1 MCPLGT
7 GKQPWLRDQRPP
19 RPQHC
24 TCLYRMKILRK
35 KIDNHT
41 GGGSVEV
48 EPESVEDMWQL
59 YNLIQCGDKVRAV
72 TWRKVMHESTAGKAS
87 TAERVKIKLTVDVTS
102 TNFDSTTGE
111 IRCSGRNA
119 EQHEHVKLGA
129 YQVRPR
135 GHSHRYC
142 SSAVLPRVSKR
153 QRSHP

>member
-1 MCPLGT
+1 
-7 GKQPWLRDQRPP
+7 
-19 RPQHC
+19 
-24 TCLYRMKILRK
+24 MKILRK

-41 GGGSVEV
+41 GSGSVEV

-59 YNLIQCGDKVRAV
+59 YNLIHSGDKVRAV

-111 IRCSGRNA
+111 IRCSGRNS

-129 YQVRPR
+129 YQVRAGLPKHASADSEIDRCPITDPCPR
-135 GHSHRYC
+135 THTPCRLSI
-142 SSAVLPRVSKR
+142 
-153 QRSHP
+153 